1 MNMFNPPDPKAFH
14 AIVWEIVQQIPAGRV
29 STYGQIASMI
39 PPPEGVEPPSYD
51 RLAPRWVGNAMNA
64 VSGSNSTR
72 IPWQRVINAKGAIS
86 LPEGS
91 KAADEQRARLEAE
104 GVTFDEA
111 GRVDFNLVGWDGPN
125 EAWLRARNLLPPR
138 PLGKRPSGKPGQPSL
153 L

>member
-1 MNMFNPPDPKAFH
+1 MYSPPDPKSYH
-14 AIVWEIVQQIPAGRV
+14 ETVWKIVQQIPSGRV

-64 VSGSNSTR
+64 VSSSQSTT
-72 IPWQRVINAKGAIS
+72 IPWHRVINSRGAIS

-91 KAADEQRARLEAE
+91 RAALEQRARLERE
-104 GVTFDEA
+104 GVAFDEN
-111 GRVDFNLVGWDGPN
+111 GRVDFQVVGWDGPD
-125 EAWLRARNLLPPR
+125 EAWLRKHELLPPR
-138 PLGKRPSGKPGQPSL
+138 PLRKRPDDKPGQPSL